1 MITATFRIGED
12 ITIALD
18 AVQGDVG
25 EVASLTAKMQ
35 RSISADSFAPARG
48 SVAIPFAVGSRPAS
62 GDIPAGWN
70 LTLSAEVTADLAAGI
85 YAVDAKATGDSDA
98 IELTDE
104 TLFIRLTQA
113 VI

>member
-1 MITATFRIGED
+1 MITQTFRIGED

-18 AVQGDVG
+18 VAQGDVAD
-25 EVASLTAKMQ
+25 VASLTAKMQ

-48 SVAIPFAVGSRPAS
+48 SVAIPFAVGARAAE
-62 GDIPAGWN
+62 GEIPAGWN
-70 LTLSAEVTADLAAGI
+70 LTLSAAVTADLAPGV
-85 YAVDAKATGDSDA
+85 YAVDATATGTGDE

-104 TLFIRLTQA
+104 TLFIRLTRA